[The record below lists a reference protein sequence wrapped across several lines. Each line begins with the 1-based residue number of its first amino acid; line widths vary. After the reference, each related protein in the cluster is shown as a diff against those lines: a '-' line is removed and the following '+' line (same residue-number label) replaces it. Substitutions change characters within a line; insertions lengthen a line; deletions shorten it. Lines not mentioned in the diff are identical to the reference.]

1 MNIEVWFNGLFH
13 KLAERKIIVTLN
25 QDAQFSDLK
34 ASIIQE
40 YGQPMLDMLNSEKSY
55 FILINGQYFDPIKY
69 PAKKLKKDDIVA
81 FVTLV
86 VGG

>member
-13 KLAERKIIVTLN
+13 KLAERKIIVPLN

-34 ASIIQE
+34 TSIIQE
-40 YGQPMLDMLNSEKSY
+40 YGQPMLDMLNSTKSY
-55 FILINGQYFDPIKY
+55 FVLMNGQYFDSIKY
-69 PAKKLKKDDIVA
+69 PTKKLKNGDIVA

>member
-13 KLAERKIIVTLN
+13 KLAERKITISLN

-34 ASIIQE
+34 ETIIQT
-40 YGQPMLDMLNSEKSY
+40 YGQPMLDMLNATKSY
-55 FILINGQYFDPIKY
+55 FVLINGHYFDPVKY
-69 PAKKLKKDDIVA
+69 PDKGLKNGDIVA

>member
-13 KLAERKIIVTLN
+13 KLAERKIIVPLN

-34 ASIIQE
+34 ASIIQA
-40 YGQPMLDMLNSEKSY
+40 YGQPMLDMLNSTKNY
-55 FILINGQYFDPIKY
+55 FVLINGQYFDPFKHPY
-69 PAKKLKKDDIVA
+69 KKLDNGDIVA